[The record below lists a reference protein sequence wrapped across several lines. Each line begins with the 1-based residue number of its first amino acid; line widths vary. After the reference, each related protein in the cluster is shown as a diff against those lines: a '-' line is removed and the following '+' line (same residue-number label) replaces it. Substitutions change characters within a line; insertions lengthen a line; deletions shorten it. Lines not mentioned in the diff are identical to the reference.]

1 MVMRFGFVVRVVA
14 FCALIWG
21 GAMLGTAIAA
31 DTLPADPAAEA
42 ALLCG
47 NAPSDF
53 VKPLPAPFDIWMV
66 LVCGLQSQALVP
78 VEGMV
83 WFSHGTTDAVSI
95 LALPPDAMP
104 LPKTDEYD
112 PSYGVRFKS
121 LFSTELK
128 DEKFKR
134 AVSILETAQ
143 ANSKYTKDVL
153 LAAQVEHVFQLD
165 AVSNIYDMRYN
176 IFFFVTSNV
185 PQAAIVCI
193 DGCSKFLY
201 FDILTSAEAKKKSAA
216 TALRP

>member
-1 MVMRFGFVVRVVA
+1 MRFGFAVRVVA

-21 GAMLGTAIAA
+21 GAMVGTATAA
-31 DTLPADPAAEA
+31 DAPLADPAAEA

-47 NAPSDF
+47 KAPTDF
-53 VKPLPAPFDIWMV
+53 VKPVPSPFNLWVV
-66 LVCGLQSQALVP
+66 LVCGPQSQALVP

-83 WFSHGTTDAVSI
+83 WLSHGTNEAVSI

-121 LFSTELK
+121 LFSTEVK
-128 DEKFKR
+128 DEKLKR
-134 AVSILETAQ
+134 AISILETAQ
-143 ANSKYTKDVL
+143 ANSKHKKDVL
-153 LAAQVEHVFQLD
+153 PASQVEHVFQLD

-176 IFFFVTSNV
+176 IFFFIRSNV

-201 FDILTSAEAKKKSAA
+201 FDILTSAEAKKRNAA
-216 TALRP
+216 IALRP